1 MTDFLHSMGTAWLL
15 LFAVSIGIVSN
26 KISQI
31 KRGVITR
38 RGKIELICFAAVA
51 VAILVGAI
59 ANR

>member
-15 LFAVSIGIVSN
+15 LFAVSVGIVSN

-38 RGKIELICFAAVA
+38 RGKIELLCFSLVA
-51 VAILVGAI
+51 VAILAGAI
-59 ANR
+59 VNR